1 MIRINLLPYR
11 EKEKRE
17 NLQRQ
22 IILMAGGVIFV
33 VLILVSV
40 YLFISIS
47 ISNLEKQIAQAEA
60 KLIILNKKVGDIE
73 GFKRDKK
80 DVEQKLGVIKSLE
93 GNRLFPVRMLDEI
106 NQLVPA
112 KDAWLDKIV
121 ETAQDLRIE
130 GVARDNGIVAVFM
143 KNLEKADFI
152 QSVELVVSQEKEVV
166 GVKLQ
171 QFTLTCMKKK
181 GA

>member
-11 EKEKRE
+11 EKEKKE

-22 IILMAGGVIFV
+22 VILLAGGVIFV
-33 VLILVSV
+33 VLILVSI

-47 ISNLEKQIAQAEA
+47 ISSLEKQIAQAEA
-60 KLIILNKKVGDIE
+60 KLVILNKKVGDIE

-80 DVEQKLGVIKSLE
+80 DVEQKLEVIKSLE

-112 KDAWLDKIV
+112 KDAWLDRIV
-121 ETAQDLRIE
+121 ETGQNLRIE
-130 GVARDNGIVAVFM
+130 GMARDNGIVAVFM

-166 GVKLQ
+166 NVKLQ
-171 QFTLTCMKKK
+171 QFTLTCVKKK